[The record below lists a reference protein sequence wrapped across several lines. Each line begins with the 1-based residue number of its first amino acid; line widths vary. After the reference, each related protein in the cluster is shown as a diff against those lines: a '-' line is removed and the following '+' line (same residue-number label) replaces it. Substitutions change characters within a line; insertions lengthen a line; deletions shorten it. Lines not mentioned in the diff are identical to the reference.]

1 MNERRFLAFPIALM
15 LAMAGCSASSGPA
28 QPPPL
33 SGALIGGPFA
43 LTGSDGRVVRDS
55 DFAGKYRIMYFGYT
69 SCPDICPTDLQ
80 NIGQA
85 MIKLQKSDP
94 KLAAKVVPIFVS
106 VDPERDTPE
115 LVGRFA
121 AAFSPSI
128 IGLTGTQAQI
138 DAVTKEYA
146 VVAQKGDKNAEG
158 GYLINHSSQAYLMSP
173 DNKPLALLPADE
185 SADAVLSEL
194 RRWAH

>member
-1 MNERRFLAFPIALM
+1 MNEHRFRIFPIALM
-15 LAMAGCSASSGPA
+15 LTLAGCSATSAPD

-33 SGALIGGPFA
+33 AGALIGGPFA
-43 LTGSDGRVVRDS
+43 LTGSDGKVVRDT

-69 SCPDICPTDLQ
+69 SCPDVCPTDLQ
-80 NIGQA
+80 NIGLA
-85 MIKLQKSDP
+85 MKKLEQSDSA
-94 KLAAKVVPIFVS
+94 LAAKVVPIFIS

-121 AAFSPSI
+121 AAFSPRI
-128 IGLTGTQAQI
+128 VGLTGTQAQI

-146 VVAQKGDKNAEG
+146 VIAQKSDKNAEG

-173 DNKPLALLPADE
+173 DNKPMALLPADE
-185 SADAVLSEL
+185 SADEVLSEL
-194 RRWAH
+194 KRWAH